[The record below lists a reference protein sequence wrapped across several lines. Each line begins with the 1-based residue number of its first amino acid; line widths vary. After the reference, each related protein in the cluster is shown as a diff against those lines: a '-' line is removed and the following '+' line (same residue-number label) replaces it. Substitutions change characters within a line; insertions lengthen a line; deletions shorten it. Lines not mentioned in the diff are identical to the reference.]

1 MISNGQ
7 SIETVPSIVVESIDS
22 TGAGDAF
29 VGATLYQL
37 AREAEPKRVLEDFEQ
52 LKKIIAFSNKVG
64 ALVCTKVGPFLL
76 CRLERKLLVLKINL
90 LIVFRVL
97 I

>member
-1 MISNGQ
+1 M
-7 SIETVPSIVVESIDS
+7 VESIDS

-52 LKKIIAFSNKVG
+52 LKKSLP
-64 ALVCTKVGPFLL
+64 LVIKW
-76 CRLERKLLVLKINL
+76 ERWSA
-90 LIVFRVL
+90 RM
-97 I
+97 